1 MDAALPPC
9 IGKSKTVENK
19 GKGGLPVEIF
29 VQEQGK
35 LVTIWL
41 TRKEQENSALRER
54 LKSLYAGYAE
64 KKYTVAEFHSGGE
77 ELYRNTRD
85 LLLYNRRK
93 LAEAEVQR
101 EKLAALP
108 GNTGSQHRRS
118 IVQ

>member
-1 MDAALPPC
+1 M
-9 IGKSKTVENK
+9 
-19 GKGGLPVEIF
+19 PVEIF

-35 LVTIWL
+35 LVTVWL
-41 TRKEQENSALRER
+41 TQKEQEDSALRER

-64 KKYTVAEFHSGGE
+64 KKYTVAEFLSGGE
-77 ELYRNTRD
+77 KLYHNTRD

-108 GNTGSQHRRS
+108 GNTGSQRRRS
-118 IVQ
+118 IVQWE

>member
-1 MDAALPPC
+1 M
-9 IGKSKTVENK
+9 
-19 GKGGLPVEIF
+19 PVEIF

-35 LVTIWL
+35 LVTVWL
-41 TRKEQENSALRER
+41 TRKEQEDSALRER

-64 KKYTVAEFHSGGE
+64 KKYTVAEFLSGGE

-101 EKLAALP
+101 EKLAVLP
-108 GNTGSQHRRS
+108 GNTGSQRRRS
-118 IVQ
+118 IVQWE